1 MSHWVQYHTGYFC
14 QDFFSLIIFY
24 TCAAT
29 ISGMT
34 LRSSSRVFVLSNFS
48 FLLLPFPVP
57 PNTDGWPNQSK
68 CICIW
73 YWYVMLLPPVIY
85 KFFGPSWPSKK
96 VKRESKQLQLHHNLQ
111 ISESSNNICSLYHVI
126 SFKRKVKL
134 CFIFPAS
141 TSSIY
146 KSRSHPTIYVV
157 YIIPTNHII
166 TITIHHPSCDTIWQN
181 YS

>member
-1 MSHWVQYHTGYFC
+1 MICCIVHTC
-14 QDFFSLIIFY
+14 V
-24 TCAAT
+24 
-29 ISGMT
+29 
-34 LRSSSRVFVLSNFS
+34 SSSLQNGSACDHSGVLLAQMFS
-48 FLLLPFPVP
+48 CIGHIWKGSLHCCGSSHGSQRFCCLSLDTSHQNLPSQRTNLV
-57 PNTDGWPNQSK
+57 Q
-68 CICIW
+68 
-73 YWYVMLLPPVIY
+73 
-85 KFFGPSWPSKK
+85 
-96 VKRESKQLQLHHNLQ
+96 RQRQSKQLQLNHNLQ
-111 ISESSNNICSLYHVI
+111 ISESTNNICSLYHVI

-166 TITIHHPSCDTIWQN
+166 TITIHHPWCDTIWQN